1 MSELDTIRAEVGGGE
16 KDSNHEDRKATKEVA
31 GALRAR
37 DRPSFVFFVPF
48 VVKLSL

>member
-31 GALRAR
+31 GALRAQ
-37 DRPSFVFFVPF
+37 DRPSFAPF

>member
-1 MSELDTIRAEVGGGE
+1 MSGFDTIRAEVGGGE
-16 KDSNHEDRKATKEVA
+16 KDSNHEDTKVTKEVA

-37 DRPSFVFFVPF
+37 NRPSFVFFVPF